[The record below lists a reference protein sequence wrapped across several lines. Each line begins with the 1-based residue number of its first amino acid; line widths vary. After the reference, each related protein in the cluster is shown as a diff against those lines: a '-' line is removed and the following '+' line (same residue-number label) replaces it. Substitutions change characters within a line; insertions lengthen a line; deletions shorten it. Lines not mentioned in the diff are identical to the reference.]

1 VTGCRS
7 HGDLIGP
14 YILGALDPAETEE
27 MRAHLAQCDRCAAER
42 RRLASLPDL
51 LDRAH
56 AEDTIAALSPQL
68 EDAVLDR
75 FVKER
80 AQGARPGRGWPR
92 FGIPGHGWP
101 RFAIPAAAAL
111 AVALAV
117 VLAIV
122 LPGGGEHA
130 YARAEL
136 WNNSGQL
143 VGSARV
149 AEAPGGTH
157 VQLRAHDLP
166 ISRGAVYE
174 LWCVRTDGRWING
187 GSFRARADGSASAQL
202 TAAVRPG
209 EYHVVV
215 VTRRSVGGK
224 RGAEVMRG
232 KLAY

>member
-1 VTGCRS
+1 MTGCRS
-7 HGDLIGP
+7 HGDLVGP
-14 YILGALDPAETEE
+14 YVLGGLEPEEIEE
-27 MRAHLAQCDRCAAER
+27 MREHLAECDRCAAER
-42 RRLASLPDL
+42 RRLAPLPAL
-51 LDRAH
+51 LDSAP
-56 AEDTIAALSPQL
+56 AEDAIATLSPQL

-75 FVKER
+75 FVRER
-80 AQGARPGRGWPR
+80 AQAARPPR
-92 FGIPGHGWP
+92 RWS

-111 AVALAV
+111 TVALAV
-117 VLAIV
+117 VLALV
-122 LPGGGEHA
+122 LPGGGERA

-136 WNNSGQL
+136 WSTSGRVL
-143 VGSARV
+143 GSASV
-149 AEAPGGTH
+149 AEVAGGTH

-166 ISRGAVYE
+166 VTRGAVYE

-187 GSFRARADGSASAQL
+187 GSFHASADGSASAQL

>member
-7 HGDLIGP
+7 HGHLIGP
-14 YILGALDPAETEE
+14 YVLGGLEPGEIEE
-27 MRAHLAQCDRCAAER
+27 MRAHLAECDRCAAER
-42 RRLASLPDL
+42 RRLASLPAL
-51 LDRAH
+51 LDSAH
-56 AEDTIAALSPQL
+56 AQDTIETPSPEL

-75 FVKER
+75 FVRER
-80 AQGARPGRGWPR
+80 AQATRPPR
-92 FGIPGHGWP
+92 TWS

-111 AVALAV
+111 TAALAV
-117 VLAIV
+117 VLALV
-122 LPGGGEHA
+122 LPSGGEGA

-136 WNNSGQL
+136 WSTSGRML
-143 VGSARV
+143 GSASV
-149 AEAPGGTH
+149 AEVAGGTN

-166 ISRGAVYE
+166 ITRGTVYE

-187 GSFRARADGSASAQL
+187 GSFLARADGSASAQL

-232 KLAY
+232 KLNY